1 MTFLLTRPA
10 PPPRAVE
17 QPSAL
22 GWLPWIFLA
31 VAASVMAVSGA
42 DALSRTGHRGASLVL
57 WLALALMIFPAAV
70 RLCGERARPGERLA
84 TVVVVGLGLYAVK
97 LLRDPFAFTYGDEFP
112 HLFNLQTILRTG
124 RLFGSNPILPIT
136 PRYPGLETVAALIVH
151 AGGVSP
157 FAAGAITAAAGRV
170 TMSLALYVLYVR
182 LSGSERAAGLGAL
195 IYAATPNFLFWS
207 VQFAYESLALPLAPG
222 ALFITLRWAQERDV
236 AVRRRWEA
244 VFAAIAVS

>member
-112 HLFNLQTILRTG
+112 HLYKLQTILSSG

-136 PRYPGLETVAALIVH
+136 PRYPGLETLAASIAR
-151 AGGVSP
+151 AGGMSP
-157 FAAGAITAAAGRV
+157 FAAGVTSVAAGRV
-170 TMSLALYVLYVR
+170 LMMLGLYLLYAR
-182 LSGSERAAGLGAL
+182 LSGSERVAGLGTL
-195 IYAATPNFLFWS
+195 LYAATPNFLFWS
-207 VQFAYESLALPLAPG
+207 AQFAYESLALPLAG
-222 ALFITLRWAQERDV
+222 GV
-236 AVRRRWEA
+236 
-244 VFAAIAVS
+244 